1 MSGLEMAQNS
11 SRLKWTS
18 EEVDEKLKGIMQA
31 CFENCL
37 KTAKE
42 YVPSKEGEYPSLVAG
57 ANIAGFIKTAA
68 AMKDQG
74 DWW

>member
-1 MSGLEMAQNS
+1 MKS
-11 SRLKWTS
+11 
-18 EEVDEKLKGIMQA
+18 

-37 KTAKE
+37 QTAKT
-42 YVPSKEGEYPSLVAG
+42 YVKAGDGELPSLVAG
-57 ANIAGFIKTAA
+57 ANIAGFSKVAA

>member
-1 MSGLEMAQNS
+1 MAQNS
-11 SRLKWTS
+11 QRLRWTS
-18 EEVDEKLKGIMQA
+18 EEVDEKLKVIMKS

-37 KTAKE
+37 QTAKT
-42 YVPSKEGEYPSLVAG
+42 YVKAGDGELPSLVAG
-57 ANIAGFIKTAA
+57 ANIAGFSKVAA